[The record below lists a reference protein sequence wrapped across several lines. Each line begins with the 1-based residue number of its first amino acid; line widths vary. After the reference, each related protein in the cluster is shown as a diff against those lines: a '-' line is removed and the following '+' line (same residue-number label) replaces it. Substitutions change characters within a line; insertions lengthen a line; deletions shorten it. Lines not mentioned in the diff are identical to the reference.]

1 MLRNT
6 TCRGISRHVTDVTC
20 ATCQGLYFV
29 HLKNDFSTVQGCYIS
44 LHHKDYIT
52 TCHGRQ
58 SDTCQG
64 SYFFIKKTIWG
75 LFKDVPLH
83 YMSRIISRHVTD
95 FHPETCQGSYVV
107 HSKDYFRTCQG
118 FYITLHL
125 KGYIRTCHGRLPCT
139 CPGLFYEHDKDNLWT
154 CQGFYLSIIFQG
166 WF

>member
-64 SYFFIKKTIWG
+64 SYCVHLKNDFSTVQGCYIS
-75 LFKDVPLH
+75 LHHKDYITTCH
-83 YMSRIISRHVTD
+83 GRQSD
-95 FHPETCQGSYVV
+95 TCQGSYCV
-107 HSKDYFRTCQG
+107 H
-118 FYITLHL
+118 
-125 KGYIRTCHGRLPCT
+125 
-139 CPGLFYEHDKDNLWT
+139 
-154 CQGFYLSIIFQG
+154 
-166 WF
+166 